1 MTYVPTGLPSFSA
14 PTSVVISISVTDA
27 LFTLRFFYRHAVIF
41 AAVCYLSALNCEIG
55 SENHINTAAFLSIN
69 VCVLRPVLPHFANF
83 GRALRYIICTGINFI
98 GCL

>member
-14 PTSVVISISVTDA
+14 PASVVISISVTDA
-27 LFTLRFFYRHAVIF
+27 LFTLRFLPSRRHF

-69 VCVLRPVLPHFANF
+69 VCVLQPVLPHFANF